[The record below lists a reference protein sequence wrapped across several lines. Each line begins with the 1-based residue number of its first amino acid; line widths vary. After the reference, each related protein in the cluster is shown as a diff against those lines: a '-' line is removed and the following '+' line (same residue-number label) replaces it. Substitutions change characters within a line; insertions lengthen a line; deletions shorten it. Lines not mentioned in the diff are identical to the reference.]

1 METQLQ
7 WKCCWVLFFLIGLSG
22 LQLGSGYRILFMGPF
37 PAPSHWLW
45 LEHFQRDLLRQGHH
59 VTSVNNHPTKQ
70 PHENLTEII
79 INPSFDIPKHF
90 PKKNIFTMQ
99 FASDFQNLQLW
110 WTIGLMTTEHA
121 FKDPKVQRLIASKN
135 DHYDLVIL
143 EQFFHEAFLMFGQK
157 FNCPVVTIGTM
168 GYADNM
174 DHAMGILTPWSVIP
188 HLLLSHTDRM
198 TFSQRAYNAYIS
210 LYDAVMRRW
219 FYLPKMQELA
229 EKYFQ
234 GVIQGPLPHVHDLE
248 RNISLMLINS
258 HRSVD
263 LPRPSMPGL
272 IDVGGA
278 HIQPAK
284 PLPSDLQSFL
294 DKAQH
299 GVVYFSLGSYMK
311 STDMPPEKTALILKA
326 FGQLKQKVI
335 WKYENDSIGDL
346 PANVLIRKWMPQND
360 ILAHPNVKLFITHG
374 GIFGTQEGIYW
385 GVPMLCIP
393 LYGDQ
398 HRNTIKSVREGY
410 ARSLVFSKLTV
421 DDLVRNI
428 ETLIYEPK
436 YKRSALEVSQR
447 FRDNPIHPL
456 KEATFW
462 IEYVMRHRGARHL
475 KSQGAFIPLYQ
486 YLLLDILGCVL
497 LAAFLAIWLPWKM
510 LRRVHKWW
518 SKGAEASS
526 NLIESKK
533 RL

>member
-7 WKCCWVLFFLIGLSG
+7 FKFLMVFCLLGLPG
-22 LQLGSGYRILFMGPF
+22 LGETYRILFMGPF

-79 INPSFDIPKHF
+79 ISPSFDIPKHF
-90 PKKNIFTMQ
+90 PKKNIFSMQ

-121 FKDPKVQRLIASKN
+121 FRDAKVQRLIESKD

-143 EQFFHEAFLMFGQK
+143 EQFFHEAFLMFGK
-157 FNCPVVTIGTM
+157 RFNCPVVTIGTM

-188 HLLLSHTDRM
+188 HLLLSHTDQM

-219 FYLPKMQELA
+219 FYLPKMQEMA
-229 EKYFQ
+229 EKYFK
-234 GVIQGPLPHVHDLE
+234 GVINGSLPHVHDLE

-284 PLPSDLQSFL
+284 KLPEDLQSFL
-294 DKAQH
+294 DKATH

-326 FGQLKQKVI
+326 FGQLKQQVI
-335 WKYENDSIGDL
+335 WKYENDSIGQL
-346 PANVLIRKWMPQND
+346 PANVMIRKWMPQND

-421 DDLVRNI
+421 DDLVRNV
-428 ETLIYEPK
+428 ETLIYEPQ

-456 KEATFW
+456 EEATFW
-462 IEYVMRHRGARHL
+462 IEYIMRHRGARHL
-475 KSQGAFIPLYQ
+475 KSQGAFLPLHQ
-486 YLLLDILGCVL
+486 YLLLDIIGCLL
-497 LAAFLAIWLPWKM
+497 LAAFLTIWLPWRM
-510 LRRVHKWW
+510 LKRARKLWATSGGVTEKLNE
-518 SKGAEASS
+518 G
-526 NLIESKK
+526 KK

>member
-1 METQLQ
+1 MYTQMEMKQLQ
-7 WKCCWVLFFLIGLSG
+7 LMFLMLLGLSSF
-22 LQLGSGYRILFMGPF
+22 GSTARILFMGPF

-45 LEHFQRDLLRQGHH
+45 LEHFQRDLLRQGHQ

-70 PHENLTEII
+70 PHENLTEVII
-79 INPSFDIPKHF
+79 SPSFDIPKHF
-90 PKKNIFTMQ
+90 PKKNIFSMN
-99 FASDFQNLQLW
+99 FVSDFRNLEMW
-110 WTIGLMTTEHA
+110 WTVGLLTTEHA
-121 FKDPKVQRLIASKN
+121 LRDAGVRKLIESQD

-143 EQFFHEAFLMFGQK
+143 EQFFHEAFLMFGKK

-168 GYADNM
+168 GYADNI

-188 HLLLSHTDRM
+188 HLILSHTDRM
-198 TFSQRAYNAYIS
+198 TFSQRAYNAYLS

-219 FYLPKMQELA
+219 YYLPKMQEMA
-229 EKYFQ
+229 EKYF
-234 GVIQGPLPHVHDLE
+234 GGAIKGPLPHVHDLE
-248 RNISLMLINS
+248 RNISLVLINA

-284 PLPSDLQSFL
+284 KLPADLQSFL
-294 DKAQH
+294 DKATN
-299 GVVYFSLGSYMK
+299 GVVYFSLGSYVK
-311 STDMPPEKTALILKA
+311 STDLPPEKTSLILKA
-326 FGQLKQKVI
+326 FGQLKQQVI
-335 WKYENDSIGDL
+335 WKFENESISDL
-346 PANVLIRKWMPQND
+346 PSNVMIRKWMPQND

-398 HRNTIKSVREGY
+398 HRNSIKSVREGY
-410 ARSLVFSKLTV
+410 ARSLVFSELTT
-421 DDLVRNI
+421 DGLVRNI
-428 ETLIYEPK
+428 EALISDPQ
-436 YKRSALEVSQR
+436 YKRSALDVSQR

-462 IEYVMRHRGARHL
+462 IEYIIRHRGARHL
-475 KSQGAFIPLYQ
+475 KSQGAFLPLHQ
-486 YLLLDILGCVL
+486 YLLLDILGCLL
-497 LAAFLAIWLPWKM
+497 LAAFLTIWLPWKM
-510 LRRVHKWW
+510 IRRAHKWW
-518 SKGAEASS
+518 LRGGEVSDKL
-526 NLIESKK
+526 NDSKK

>member
-1 METQLQ
+1 MQMQLQ
-7 WKCCWVLFFLIGLSG
+7 SRSLLWLFLLVINGLG
-22 LQLGSGYRILFMGPF
+22 GNAYRILFMGPF
-37 PAPSHWLW
+37 PAPSHWMW
-45 LEHFQRDLLRQGHH
+45 LEHFQRDLLKRGHE
-59 VTSVNNHPTKQ
+59 VTSINNHPTKT

-79 INPSFDIPKHF
+79 LNPTFDIPKHF
-90 PKKNIFTMQ
+90 PKKNIFSMR
-99 FASDFQNLQLW
+99 FASDFQNLQMW
-110 WTIGLMTTEHA
+110 WLIGQMTTEHA
-121 FKDPKVQRLIASKN
+121 LQDVQVQRLIASQ
-135 DHYDLVIL
+135 DEHYDLVIL

-157 FNCPVVTIGTM
+157 FKCPVVTIGTM

-188 HLLLSHTDRM
+188 HLLLPHTDQM
-198 TFSQRAYNAYIS
+198 TFTQRVYNTYLS
-210 LYDAVMRRW
+210 VYDAAMRRW
-219 FYLPKMQELA
+219 WYLPRMQQIA
-229 EKYFQ
+229 EKYF
-234 GVIQGPLPHVHDLE
+234 GAAIKGALPHVHDLE

-272 IDVGGA
+272 INVGGA

-284 PLPSDLQSFL
+284 ELPHDMQNFL
-294 DKAQH
+294 DNATH

-311 STDMPPEKTALILKA
+311 STDMPPEKTAQILQA
-326 FGQLKQKVI
+326 FGKLKQKVL
-335 WKYENDSIGDL
+335 WKYENASIGQL
-346 PANVLIRKWMPQND
+346 PANVMISKWMPQND
-360 ILAHPNVKLFITHG
+360 ILAHANMKVFITHG

-428 ETLIYEPK
+428 EALIYEPQ

-447 FRDNPIHPL
+447 FRDNPMHPL
-456 KEATFW
+456 DEASFW
-462 IEYVMRHRGARHL
+462 IEYIIRHKGARHL
-475 KSQGAFIPLYQ
+475 KSQGAFLPLYQ

-497 LAAFLAIWLPWKM
+497 LALFLTVWLPWRM
-510 LRRVHKWW
+510 LRRVHRWW
-518 SKGAEASS
+518 SMAAAKAQAQEV
-526 NLIESKK
+526 KK
-533 RL
+533 QL

>member
-1 METQLQ
+1 MEMQLQ
-7 WKCCWVLFFLIGLSG
+7 WKFWMMIFLFGLPG
-22 LQLGSGYRILFMGPF
+22 FGSGYRILFMGPF

-45 LEHFQRDLLRQGHH
+45 LEHFQKDLLRQGHH

-79 INPSFDIPKHF
+79 ISPSFDIPKHF
-90 PKKNIFTMQ
+90 PKENIFTMQ
-99 FASDFQNLQLW
+99 FVSDFNNLELW

-121 FKDPKVQRLIASKN
+121 FKDPKVKKLIESKD

-143 EQFFHEAFLMFGQK
+143 EQFFHEAFLMFGK
-157 FNCPVVTIGTM
+157 RFNCPVVTIGTM
-168 GYADNM
+168 GYADNI
-174 DHAMGILTPWSVIP
+174 DHAMGILTPWSLIP

-198 TFSQRAYNAYIS
+198 TFSQRAYNAYLS

-219 FYLPKMQELA
+219 VYLPKMQQLA
-229 EKYFQ
+229 EKYFK
-234 GVIQGPLPHVHDLE
+234 GSIDGPLPQVLDLE
-248 RNISLMLINS
+248 RNISLVLINA
-258 HRSVD
+258 HRSID

-278 HIQPAK
+278 HIQKPKKLPA
-284 PLPSDLQSFL
+284 DLQSFL
-294 DKAQH
+294 DNATN
-299 GVVYFSLGSYMK
+299 GVVYFSMGSYVK
-311 STDMPPEKTALILKA
+311 STDLPPEKTALILKA
-326 FGQLKQKVI
+326 FGQLKQQVI
-335 WKYENDSIGDL
+335 WKFENDSIGDL
-346 PANVLIRKWMPQND
+346 PSNVMIKKWMPQND

-410 ARSLVFSKLTV
+410 ARSLVFSKLTT

-428 ETLIYEPK
+428 ETLIRDPQ
-436 YKRSALEVSQR
+436 YKRSALQVSER

-456 KEATFW
+456 DEATFW
-462 IEYVMRHRGARHL
+462 IEYTIRHRGARHL
-475 KSQGAFIPLYQ
+475 KSQGAFIPLHQ
-486 YLLLDILGCVL
+486 YLLLDVLGCVL
-497 LAAFLAIWLPWKM
+497 LGAFLAIWLPWRM
-510 LRRVHKWW
+510 IRRVHQWW
-518 SKGAEASS
+518 LKGQAADKL
-526 NLIESKK
+526 NESKK